1 MSSTNFGN
9 SVIDA
14 VLPVF
19 AGLYQQKVNSGNFT
33 PPSCAEEFIAMFK
46 GEEVLHMENA
56 RKEIPTGPCCVKVCA
71 VDLKKSLKGFTFQKD
86 GAKRKTQME
95 MPFLPSC
102 VDYSKTCQALQNGG
116 SLYSPCLTRVT
127 GSEPICKSCKNAG
140 IKYGTIQDRNSVE
153 ADTKYKRKKINYG
166 TWCAKRG
173 IPQEYVKEWLSDNF
187 PAIVIPD
194 EEWIVKKKVPRGPRK
209 SGKSV
214 STSSDEDSVSVET
227 DVSAPAVEV
236 EEEASVETV
245 VAPAAEVEA
254 YWSNATEVVTT
265 DDETSSVESMTSSST
280 TESSTN
286 VPQNKDDIIK
296 KKKKIEKSA
305 IFEIYIERTL
315 LEEKMP
321 KSVFLFCKHAKIQES
336 EFYLHFGSLDSVR
349 SAIFE
354 AFYKNATQVQTKH

>member
-245 VAPAAEVEA
+245 VAPAVEVE
-254 YWSNATEVVTT
+254 
-265 DDETSSVESMTSSST
+265 
-280 TESSTN
+280 
-286 VPQNKDDIIK
+286 
-296 KKKKIEKSA
+296 
-305 IFEIYIERTL
+305 
-315 LEEKMP
+315 EE
-321 KSVFLFCKHAKIQES
+321 A
-336 EFYLHFGSLDSVR
+336 DS
-349 SAIFE
+349 
-354 AFYKNATQVQTKH
+354 